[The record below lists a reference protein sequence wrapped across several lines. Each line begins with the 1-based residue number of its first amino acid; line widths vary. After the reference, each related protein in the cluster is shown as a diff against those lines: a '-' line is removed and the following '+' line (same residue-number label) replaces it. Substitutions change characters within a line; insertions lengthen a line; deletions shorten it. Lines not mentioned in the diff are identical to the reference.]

1 MDPEALRLSN
11 AVWWGVLW
19 PKASQFFQVSQ
30 KNSCYYI
37 IAVLPF
43 QLEVR
48 TGQ

>member
-11 AVWWGVLW
+11 AVWWGGLW

-30 KNSCYYI
+30 KNSRYYI
-37 IAVLPF
+37 IAVFLF